1 MGFHRL
7 EGSPCM
13 IVRYTHS
20 AWRVCGPMR
29 PSTLPTIFFR
39 SGWTRPRCCCTHR
52 MSLLEALWCDSAGR
66 RSPGGLVVA
75 GGAVVVGAA
84 LVEGPVLVA
93 GAAVGSLARWLP
105 AQAAKASTAA
115 MAKAASPPI
124 RGVCLVLRDPPVVA
138 SAPDL
143 LSTVDLLPPR
153 SLIVCLSLEPIS
165 SDAQ

>member
-1 MGFHRL
+1 
-7 EGSPCM
+7 
-13 IVRYTHS
+13 
-20 AWRVCGPMR
+20 
-29 PSTLPTIFFR
+29 
-39 SGWTRPRCCCTHR
+39 
-52 MSLLEALWCDSAGR
+52 MSLLEALWCDSAR
-66 RSPGGLVVA
+66 MRLPGGLVVA

-93 GAAVGSLARWLP
+93 GAAVESLARWLP

-143 LSTVDLLPPR
+143 LSTVDLLPPALADRLLESGTNQLGRLAHIGENLR
-153 SLIVCLSLEPIS
+153 SQGI
-165 SDAQ
+165 

>member
-1 MGFHRL
+1 M
-7 EGSPCM
+7 
-13 IVRYTHS
+13 
-20 AWRVCGPMR
+20 
-29 PSTLPTIFFR
+29 
-39 SGWTRPRCCCTHR
+39 
-52 MSLLEALWCDSAGR
+52 

-143 LSTVDLLPPR
+143 LSTVDLLPPALADR
-153 SLIVCLSLEPIS
+153 LLESGTNQLGRLAHIGETS
-165 SDAQ
+165 AARGSE